1 MTVSVSHELYNRKIS
16 HVFDMLDV
24 TKDTYV
30 TESDVVK
37 LAAGI
42 SQIMPGLP
50 NPQKSLDFKNAM
62 LGWWRALLPVMNV
75 QQDGMAG
82 REEFCGAMV
91 EVILEQGRFEEVFQ
105 PVAVTWFR
113 LYDADDSDS
122 LSLEEFH
129 VLSKALEISPADT
142 EAGFR
147 KFDVNGD
154 GELSEEEF
162 IEVARQFYASEDPD
176 AAGNWLYGP
185 L

>member
-1 MTVSVSHELYNRKIS
+1 MTVSVSHDLYTRKMV
-16 HVFDMLDV
+16 HVFEMLDV
-24 TKDTYV
+24 TKDGYV
-30 TESDVVK
+30 AESDIVK
-37 LAAGI
+37 LATGI

-50 NPQKSLDFKNAM
+50 NPRKSLDFKNAM
-62 LGWWRALLPVMNV
+62 LGWWRSLLPVMNMPP
-75 QQDGMAG
+75 DEMAG
-82 REEFCGAMV
+82 LEEFCGAMV
-91 EVILEQGRFEEVFQ
+91 QVILEQGRYEEVFQ

-113 LYDADDSDS
+113 LYDTDDSDS

-162 IEVARQFYASEDPD
+162 LEVARQFYASEDPD
-176 AAGNWLYGP
+176 VPGNWLYGP